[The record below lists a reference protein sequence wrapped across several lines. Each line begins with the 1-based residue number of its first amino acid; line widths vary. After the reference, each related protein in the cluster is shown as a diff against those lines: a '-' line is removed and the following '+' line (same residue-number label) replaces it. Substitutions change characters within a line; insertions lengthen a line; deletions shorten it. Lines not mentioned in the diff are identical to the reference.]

1 MTHRKGGTQMADAVL
16 MVTSKGFGKV
26 VDAEEFSA
34 KGRGSKGVTGF
45 KVTEESGPVV
55 CCEHVNTG
63 KGQKVLITTAQGA
76 CLMTAVDDIPVR
88 SRTAGGVR
96 LMKVEEGDAVVSVLV

>member
-1 MTHRKGGTQMADAVL
+1 

-26 VDAEEFSA
+26 VNVEEFPA
-34 KGRGSKGVTGF
+34 KGRGGKGVTGF

-55 CCEHVNTG
+55 CCEHVKTG
-63 KGQKVLITTAQGA
+63 TGQKVLITTAQGA
-76 CLMTAVDDIPVR
+76 CLMTAVDEISVR

-96 LMKVEEGDAVVSVLV
+96 LMNVAEGDAVVSVLV